1 MFRHHYDVVEVRQYA
16 QLKKHKLEKL
26 LLSLEEIGADSLVIA
41 DIDFHPCV
49 TAKKNWL
56 RYRFPN
62 IPPERFVVV
71 IQEIESWYLAGLTT
85 NSSKRMGVPL
95 IRTTN
100 QITKE
105 IFIGLKPRNLTKL
118 SFMLEILKR
127 YSIHS
132 AKQKNGSFKYFMNK
146 HLLYKPTGRRFI
158 GISHEGKIS

>member
-1 MFRHHYDVVEVRQYA
+1 MFRHRYDVVEVRQYA

-26 LLSLEEIGADSLVIA
+26 LLSLEEIGADALVIA

-49 TAKKNWL
+49 TSKKNWI

-62 IPPERFVVV
+62 ISPERFVVV

-85 NSSKRMGVPL
+85 NSSRRMGVPP
-95 IRTTN
+95 IKATN

-118 SFMLEILKR
+118 SFMLEILKH
-127 YSIHS
+127 YSLHT
-132 AKQKNGSFKYFMNK
+132 ARQKNVSFKYFLNK
-146 HLLYKPTGRRFI
+146 HLPYKPA
-158 GISHEGKIS
+158 